1 MRGDDFSS
9 HLHKVI
15 SGHLIYKACVQHAE
29 PSHTSSQNVHKAIRH
44 ILCNSQYITTY

>member
-15 SGHLIYKACVQHAE
+15 SGHLIY
-29 PSHTSSQNVHKAIRH
+29 IRRAYNTPNH
-44 ILCNSQYITTY
+44 RTHRHRTFTRQFDIVYVIRST